1 MSLFSRAAAF
11 AAGALVLL
19 GLAQSA
25 PGLAAEFNRAGLSAD
40 TNTPALSVPS
50 TDPVLVTSPTT
61 LTPETT
67 VSTTAPVQAFDT
79 AAATTVDA
87 ATPDKFR
94 SLADAVA
101 AQDVAAADENLRCL
115 ASAIY
120 FESKGEPVAGQ
131 LAVAEVIINRAHSGR
146 FASDLCGVV
155 KQRGQ
160 FSFVR
165 GGVIPDIDTAR
176 PSYRTALA
184 VAKVAMSEAWES
196 DAEGALFFHARR
208 VAPSGR
214 FVRVA
219 SIGNHV
225 FYR

>member
-40 TNTPALSVPS
+40 TNTPAFSVPS

-61 LTPETT
+61 LTPEAG
-67 VSTTAPVQAFDT
+67 VPNKAPTQTFDP
-79 AAATTVDA
+79 ALATSVDT

-165 GGVIPDIDTAR
+165 GGAIPDIDTAR
-176 PSYRTALA
+176 PGYRTALA